1 MGKLKYE
8 ITKTEY
14 QNVMHFRK
22 IIKNKAID
30 RKLRVI
36 MLRYEG
42 YKNTEISEITE
53 YTPNYIAK
61 LLKQFKEMGLK
72 EYSTSKNVGGNHR
85 LISEEKEDELLSN
98 FEQNAKKGQILS
110 VNEIKKL
117 FDEEIGKET
126 YTSYIYRL
134 LHRKGY
140 RKIMPRSKHPKR
152 ASDEAI
158 EASKKLT
165 IR

>member
-1 MGKLKYE
+1 M
-8 ITKTEY
+8 
-14 QNVMHFRK
+14 
-22 IIKNKAID
+22 
-30 RKLRVI
+30 
-36 MLRYEG
+36 
-42 YKNTEISEITE
+42 
-53 YTPNYIAK
+53 
-61 LLKQFKEMGLK
+61 
-72 EYSTSKNVGGNHR
+72 
-85 LISEEKEDELLSN
+85 ISEEKEDELLSN

-110 VNEIKKL
+110 VNEIKKI

>member
-1 MGKLKYE
+1 
-8 ITKTEY
+8 
-14 QNVMHFRK
+14 
-22 IIKNKAID
+22 
-30 RKLRVI
+30 
-36 MLRYEG
+36 
-42 YKNTEISEITE
+42 
-53 YTPNYIAK
+53 
-61 LLKQFKEMGLK
+61 MGLK

-134 LHRKGY
+134 LHRKWY
-140 RKIMPRSKHPKR
+140 RKIMPRSKERDLK
-152 ASDEAI
+152 
-158 EASKKLT
+158 
-165 IR
+165 